1 MLQLWRADLQDCPV
15 EALTILRRDTETRT
29 SGNHKMKKVYKVC
42 VSWHI
47 RLKLEQT
54 WFFSL
59 YKTNSSVAPAQK
71 QTAKHFIKS
80 SKCSSCVLQLH
91 VKPFVIIV

>member
-15 EALTILRRDTETRT
+15 EALTILRRDTETHT

-59 YKTNSSVAPAQK
+59 YKTNSPVVPAQK